1 MSANREASIAYFMK
15 LTHCERDIAIG
26 YFEEADGKL
35 DQALN
40 TFFETN
46 NNQDKSNIHSKRIDA
61 PFQQY
66 ENKPNARAFDLIP
79 LLPRSLPKMII
90 IPTMIEFQ
98 R

>member
-1 MSANREASIAYFMK
+1 MSASREANIAYFMK
-15 LTHCERDIAIG
+15 LTHCEKDIAIG

-40 TFFETN
+40 TFFERN
-46 NNQDKSNIHSKRIDA
+46 NNQDKSNTHSKRIDA

-66 ENKPNARAFDLIP
+66 ENKPNARAYDSITL
-79 LLPRSLPKMII
+79 LPKMII

-98 R
+98 K